1 MFCHVFRLLQD
12 STRHLLFVALTENYT
27 DYKLYDMY
35 GGSIFT
41 QFKNAQRAISYAYHL
56 VVSDDQE

>member
-1 MFCHVFRLLQD
+1 
-12 STRHLLFVALTENYT
+12 
-27 DYKLYDMY
+27 MY